1 VQSVFAVVRTSAFL
15 LACSGHFI
23 RYVGG
28 RGASREV
35 TMFGLLQVMGS
46 FQLTSGPPSPLY
58 KVRQDKVNIKIIGFG
73 SALVE
78 RKRRRKARVSDK
90 QTNGHHIEKTK
101 FTITTLHGIDDGLP
115 SLCRASLRASNRI

>member
-23 RYVGG
+23 RYVGV

-46 FQLTSGPPSPLY
+46 SQLPSGPPSPPY
-58 KVRQDKVNIKIIGFG
+58 KVRQDKSKITIIGFG
-73 SALVE
+73 FALSKGNE
-78 RKRRRKARVSDK
+78 EEKARVGGK
-90 QTNGHHIEKTK
+90 QTNK
-101 FTITTLHGIDDGLP
+101 
-115 SLCRASLRASNRI
+115 

>member
-1 VQSVFAVVRTSAFL
+1 VRSVFAVVRTSAFL

-28 RGASREV
+28 RGTSREL

-46 FQLTSGPPSPLY
+46 FQLTSGPPSPPY
-58 KVRQDKVNIKIIGFG
+58 KVRQDKSKITIIIGFG
-73 SALVE
+73 SALIE
-78 RKRRRKARVSDK
+78 GKRRRKARVSGKQTNK
-90 QTNGHHIEKTK
+90 QTNGHHIEKAK

-115 SLCRASLRASNRI
+115 SLCGASL